1 MAAPAPEN
9 ATIAAAAMASLI
21 LFIGSSPKL
30 TPARAC
36 SITAC
41 PAVRFRFAGGFC
53 SADKRH
59 GRPVHYGKNRP
70 RHGDVILTFVPTSV
84 TCRVPAHS
92 RTPFA
97 KVFGNAER
105 VRWPRAG
112 GYGPFPGRL
121 GHHACRYYGR
131 RVRCSLD
138 WDRRRRAT
146 PVQTASQEAWPALRQ
161 RGR

>member
-105 VRWPRAG
+105 VRWPRREDTARPRPARASCLPILRSAREVLTGLGQAKAG
-112 GYGPFPGRL
+112 NTRTDRVPGSM
-121 GHHACRYYGR
+121 A
-131 RVRCSLD
+131 
-138 WDRRRRAT
+138 
-146 PVQTASQEAWPALRQ
+146 
-161 RGR
+161 